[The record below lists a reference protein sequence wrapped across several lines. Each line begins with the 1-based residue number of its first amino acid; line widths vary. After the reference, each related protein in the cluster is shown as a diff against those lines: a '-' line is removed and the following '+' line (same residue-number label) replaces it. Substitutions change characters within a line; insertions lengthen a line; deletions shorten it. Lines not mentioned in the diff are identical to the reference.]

1 MDISCCSALYRDSD
15 TNNWHNLNSNV
26 ELCNKI
32 IINLN
37 GFPLI
42 SLACLLWISV
52 KKKKSAFSLNRINWS
67 CRYFAEPWVKHET
80 FTKEGGNRSRG
91 LWFQFQ
97 DNDLISY
104 RCSWDLCA
112 APSYKRAVGVASVED
127 ILGSRRGSL
136 FAAAPCFKN
145 NTRGNAVLMFPPL
158 HRVCNACLTT
168 PSPPPPTDAPP
179 PHASYIAYITSSCA
193 TAPETTAR
201 WPAAK
206 HGYTEVGGPPPPP
219 KRKEKCHQLLKFISD
234 AAAFF

>member
-168 PSPPPPTDAPP
+168 PSPHPPTDAPP
-179 PHASYIAYITSSCA
+179 PRLLYSLHNILMRNGAGDNSAVTCRK
-193 TAPETTAR
+193 AR
-201 WPAAK
+201 L
-206 HGYTEVGGPPPPP
+206 HRGGRTPSPP
-219 KRKEKCHQLLKFISD
+219 KKKRKMPPTP
-234 AAAFF
+234 

>member
-1 MDISCCSALYRDSD
+1 MDISCCSALCRDSD

-168 PSPPPPTDAPP
+168 PSPHPPAPP
-179 PHASYIAYITSSCA
+179 I
-193 TAPETTAR
+193 
-201 WPAAK
+201 
-206 HGYTEVGGPPPPP
+206 
-219 KRKEKCHQLLKFISD
+219 
-234 AAAFF
+234 

>member
-52 KKKKSAFSLNRINWS
+52 KKNLLSASIELTEVAGTLLNLEWNMKPSQRREETDHVGCDFSFRIMI
-67 CRYFAEPWVKHET
+67 
-80 FTKEGGNRSRG
+80 
-91 LWFQFQ
+91 WFP
-97 DNDLISY
+97 I
-104 RCSWDLCA
+104 A
-112 APSYKRAVGVASVED
+112 AVGIFVLRRATSEPSAWLQSRTSWGVGAV
-127 ILGSRRGSL
+127 LCSRRLRALKTTQGEMLFSCSPHCIGSATPVWQL
-136 FAAAPCFKN
+136 PLL
-145 NTRGNAVLMFPPL
+145 TRQQ
-158 HRVCNACLTT
+158 T
-168 PSPPPPTDAPP
+168 PPPA

-206 HGYTEVGGPPPPP
+206 HGYTEVGGPPPPQ